1 RGAATGSAGRDALGK
16 PRGGCAQY
24 TVFIYS
30 TQTNHELP
38 APSNAAG
45 TLTDIPILSAPPN
58 PNEGHSM
65 IKVSVIYP
73 RSEGSHFDADYY
85 AQKHLPMAKAM
96 FGDLCQRVELQVAVS
111 DSQPFHAV
119 GEMVFE
125 SVDAMKQAFK
135 PNIKALH

>member
-1 RGAATGSAGRDALGK
+1 
-16 PRGGCAQY
+16 
-24 TVFIYS
+24 
-30 TQTNHELP
+30 
-38 APSNAAG
+38 
-45 TLTDIPILSAPPN
+45 
-58 PNEGHSM
+58 M

-85 AQKHLPMAKAM
+85 AQKHLPMAKEM

-135 PNIKALH
+135 PNIKALQEDLINYSNVTPVQQMSVLTEI